1 MSGPKLSA
9 YELEQLRKAELE
21 NIQREL
27 AKSRAHI
34 KAILK
39 DVASVKEW
47 CDRELVQFE
56 RQLNLL
62 ESSSLSQEKVS
73 ETGAVISSEKL
84 NIANLLQTL
93 ANIRE
98 MPLEHPDELSEVQKE
113 EHRLRGLASALKT
126 QRDTLIANR
135 LDYELAMSGLA
146 ENLKGSLE
154 CSTYSLAEALLN
166 IQLSSTAPQSQSTD
180 IVALRSRMLNE
191 IIRIKNNPFA
201 SGRDIDRLER
211 AAHFVEQEVDPARLK
226 EVDSMVIREFTYKF
240 SKMESLYGE
249 YVETICQH
257 NALLES
263 LGESPIVEEKFETTM
278 QLSSRIAS
286 LKAENS
292 VLYERLIS
300 AATCAEINKAIDEAM
315 CSLGYDLIG
324 TKEASAQGSIKLY
337 QFANGT
343 GIQIVQK
350 SDGAVRLKVVGL
362 SQTNRAPDKA
372 EREQLVHMQEEFCTA
387 YDLIKDAFEAHGI
400 RQVFGSEK
408 RLPPDEQFAQI
419 IDITEY
425 DPNYLQRRGASI
437 QAGKN
442 QRISSK
448 RMPIQT
454 PKNLTM
460 EG

>member
-21 NIQREL
+21 RIQREL
-27 AKSRAHI
+27 AKSHANI

-47 CDRELVQFE
+47 CERELVQFE

-62 ESSSLSQEKVS
+62 ESSSLSQEKAF
-73 ETGAVISSEKL
+73 ETRAVISSEKE
-84 NIANLLQTL
+84 NILNLLQTL

-98 MPLEHPDELSEVQKE
+98 IPLERPDELSEVQE
-113 EHRLRGLASALKT
+113 EERRLRGHASALKT
-126 QRDTLIANR
+126 QRDALIANR
-135 LDYELAMSGLA
+135 IGYETAMLGLA
-146 ENLKGSLE
+146 ENLKGSLD
-154 CSTYSLAEALLN
+154 CSTYSLTEALLN
-166 IQLSSTAPQSQSTD
+166 IRSSSPAPQSQSTD
-180 IVALRSRMLNE
+180 IVALQSRMINE
-191 IIRIKNNPFA
+191 IIRLKNNPFA
-201 SGRDIDRLER
+201 SGKDVDRLEK

-240 SKMESLYGE
+240 SKMKSLYGE
-249 YVETICQH
+249 YGEIICQH

-263 LGESPIVEEKFETTM
+263 LGESPIAEEKFETNM
-278 QLSSRIAS
+278 LLSSRIAS

-292 VLYERLIS
+292 VLYERLIA
-300 AATCAEINKAIDEAM
+300 AATYAEINKAIDDAM

-324 TKEASAQGSIKLY
+324 AKEASAQGSVKLY

-350 SDGAVRLKVVGL
+350 TDGAVRLKVVALTQG
-362 SQTNRAPDKA
+362 NHAPDKA
-372 EREQLVHMQEEFCTA
+372 EREHLVHMQEEFCAA
-387 YDLIKDAFEAHGI
+387 YDSIKDAFEAHGI
-400 RQVFGSEK
+400 RQVIGSEK

-425 DPNYLQRRGASI
+425 DPNYLQRRDASV
-437 QAGKN
+437 QVGKN
-442 QRISSK
+442 QRTPSK
-448 RMPIQT
+448 RMSIEA

>member
-21 NIQREL
+21 RIQREL
-27 AKSRAHI
+27 ANSHANI

-39 DVASVKEW
+39 DVASVREW
-47 CDRELVQFE
+47 CERELVQFE

-62 ESSSLSQEKVS
+62 ESSSLSQEKAS
-73 ETGAVISSEKL
+73 ETRDAISSERQG
-84 NIANLLQTL
+84 IMNLLQTL
-93 ANIRE
+93 ASIRAI
-98 MPLEHPDELSEVQKE
+98 PLEHPDELPEVQAE
-113 EHRLRGLASALKT
+113 ERRLRGLASGLKT

-135 LDYELAMSGLA
+135 AGYETTMSGLA

-166 IQLSSTAPQSQSTD
+166 IRATSPVCQSQSTD
-180 IVALRSRMLNE
+180 IAATQSRMLSE
-191 IIRIKNNPFA
+191 IIQLKNNPYA
-201 SGRDIDRLER
+201 SKKDIDRLEK
-211 AAHFVEQEVDPARLK
+211 AAHLVEQEVDPARLK
-226 EVDSMVIREFTYKF
+226 EVDSMVIREFIYKF

-249 YVETICQH
+249 YSEVICQH
-257 NALLES
+257 NALIER
-263 LGESPIVEEKFETTM
+263 LGESPITEERFETTTL
-278 QLSSRIAS
+278 LSSKIAS

-292 VLYERLIS
+292 ALFERLID
-300 AATCAEINKAIDEAM
+300 AAICAEINKAIDEAM

-324 TKEASAQGSIKLY
+324 VKEASARGSVKLF

-350 SDGAVRLKVVGL
+350 TDGAVRLKVVGL
-362 SQTNRAPDKA
+362 AQGNRTPDKA
-372 EREQLVHMQEEFCTA
+372 EQEYLVHMQEEFCTA
-387 YDLIKDAFEAHGI
+387 YDSIKDAFEAHGI
-400 RQVFGSEK
+400 RQVIGSEK

-425 DPNYLQRRGASI
+425 DPSYLQRRAALG

-442 QRISSK
+442 QRIPSK
-448 RMPIQT
+448 RMPIQA

-460 EG
+460 EE